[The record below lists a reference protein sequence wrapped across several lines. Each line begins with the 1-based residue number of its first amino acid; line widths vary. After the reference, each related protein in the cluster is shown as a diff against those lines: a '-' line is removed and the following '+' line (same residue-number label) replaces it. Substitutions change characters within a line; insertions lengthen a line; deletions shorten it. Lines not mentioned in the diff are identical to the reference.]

1 MNFFFSFKNSF
12 IKSRITI
19 PRFNNFGKYNNSLKV
34 YEAKIEKNLWKI
46 SAVVCNFND
55 DFYFIDE
62 KLTNNESIFFLAEQN
77 NFDLIK
83 NNGYTKLVN
92 FNDFTRTSPVE
103 YRSNFKIIL
112 QDGGFSSYQSDYP
125 YYLIGKKGSILSP
138 ISNLLNNNNDKNIIL
153 FKNIFEEP
161 YHKNFN
167 LFFVDIIKKIV
178 LKKIEIYTN
187 ITNAI
192 NVQPEYISSNV
203 YIYTDHYIG
212 IPIFISIKNKHV
224 SLEHTHPPH
233 HYILSHDKF
242 AKISEIKKQVHE
254 IINS

>member
-12 IKSRITI
+12 LKSRITI
-19 PRFNNFGKYNNSLKV
+19 PRFNNFGKYNKTLKV

-46 SAVVCNFND
+46 SNVVCNFND

-103 YRSNFKIIL
+103 YRSNLKIIL
-112 QDGGFSSYQSDYP
+112 NDGGFSSYQSDYP

-138 ISNLLNNNNDKNIIL
+138 INSLLNKNNDKNIIL
-153 FKNIFEEP
+153 FKNIYEEP
-161 YHKNFN
+161 YHKKFN
-167 LFFVDIIKKIV
+167 LFFIDLTKKQI
-178 LKKIEIYTN
+178 LNKIEIFTN
-187 ITNAI
+187 NTNEI
-192 NVQPEYISSNV
+192 HVDSKYISSNI

-233 HYILSHDKF
+233 HYILSDDKLK
-242 AKISEIKKQVHE
+242 KISEIKKQVYE

>member
-12 IKSRITI
+12 LKSRITI
-19 PRFNNFGKYNNSLKV
+19 PRFNNFGKYNKSLKV
-34 YEAKIEKNLWKI
+34 YEAKIEENLWKI
-46 SAVVCNFND
+46 SSVVCNSND
-55 DFYFIDE
+55 DFYFVDE

-92 FNDFTRTSPVE
+92 FNNFTRTSPVE
-103 YRSNFKIIL
+103 YRSNLKIIL
-112 QDGGFSSYQSDYP
+112 NDGGFSSYQSDYP

-138 ISNLLNNNNDKNIIL
+138 ISSLLNKNNDKNIIL

-161 YHKNFN
+161 HHKKFN
-167 LFFVDIIKKIV
+167 LFFIDLTKKQV
-178 LKKIEIYTN
+178 LNKIEIFTN
-187 ITNAI
+187 NTNEI
-192 NVQPEYISSNV
+192 YVDSKYISSNI

-212 IPIFISIKNKHV
+212 IPIFISIKNKHI

-233 HYILSHDKF
+233 HYILSDNKF
-242 AKISEIKKQVHE
+242 KKISEIKKQVNE